1 MKSSLRRQL
10 FIYLVLSTIFVVAAN
25 RTMATYLIS
34 LEIHHN
40 IEQEMQTGLATCAE
54 HLDARETFLACYRD
68 VNRQSIS
75 RQVSDFFVICKNPSE
90 SENQKNGNPCQS
102 SQVTQ
107 VLWADEI
114 DQQTAMHR
122 WGAPFLSPVEWRGA
136 RLKSDAKS
144 PYILLRDKDIEPLLS
159 QVWGLRDS
167 KLIYVLPIIFILWSF
182 VIIAIMRV
190 IMSSVVSLETSL
202 RNLTPNTFDQARAIT
217 SKYKEFERITNI
229 YQDLCARL
237 ADSFRRAKSFTADA
251 SHEIK
256 TPLTILR
263 GNAER
268 LIADLP
274 HGMPAQLLARGMADE
289 VERLIKI
296 SEQLL
301 LLSRAD
307 SEAMMVQR
315 QPFDL
320 SGFIESLA
328 DDAVVFE
335 RNLTIKKDIDP
346 GLVWRCDPTLAKQ
359 LIHNLYTNAVKY
371 NVPGGAIRFLLQGVQ
386 GGFELSVVNDS
397 FGVTPEMA
405 ARVFERFYRGDASH
419 NRNIDG
425 LGLGLSICLEIA
437 KAHRGGLSFEV
448 GGAGVVTVSLRAPL
462 DF

>member
-1 MKSSLRRQL
+1 
-10 FIYLVLSTIFVVAAN
+10 
-25 RTMATYLIS
+25 
-34 LEIHHN
+34 
-40 IEQEMQTGLATCAE
+40 
-54 HLDARETFLACYRD
+54 
-68 VNRQSIS
+68 
-75 RQVSDFFVICKNPSE
+75 
-90 SENQKNGNPCQS
+90 
-102 SQVTQ
+102 
-107 VLWADEI
+107 
-114 DQQTAMHR
+114 
-122 WGAPFLSPVEWRGA
+122 
-136 RLKSDAKS
+136 
-144 PYILLRDKDIEPLLS
+144 
-159 QVWGLRDS
+159 
-167 KLIYVLPIIFILWSF
+167 
-182 VIIAIMRV
+182 
-190 IMSSVVSLETSL
+190 MSSVVSLETSL

-217 SKYKEFERITNI
+217 SKYKEFESITNI

-320 SGFIESLA
+320 SGFIDGLA

-335 RNLTIKKDIDP
+335 RNLTIEKGIHA
-346 GLVWRCDPTLAKQ
+346 GLVWHCDPTLAKQ

-371 NVPGGAIRFLLQGVQ
+371 NVPRGTIRFLLHRVQ
-386 GGFELSVVNDS
+386 GEFELRIVNTS
-397 FGVTPEMA
+397 AGVSSEMA
-405 ARVFERFYRGDASH
+405 TRVFERFYRGEASH
-419 NRNIDG
+419 NRHIDG

-437 KAHRGGLSFEV
+437 KAHQGGLRFDV
-448 GGAGVVTVSLRAPL
+448 DNAGLVTLTLTAPL
-462 DF
+462 IF